1 MSRARDLSK
10 LSSPSNFTVDT
21 NNNIGVNSTSPDAKF
36 DVVGIVSATKYFG
49 DGSELTGITAGATL
63 SAGSGD
69 QKVVL
74 TSKTAGQVMTTAG
87 IDAELTYNSTS
98 NTLSATTFS
107 GNITGVAATFTGN
120 VSVGGTLTYED
131 VTNID
136 SVGIITARSD
146 VSIADKIIHTGDTNT
161 AIRFP
166 AADTFTVET
175 AGSERLRVDSS
186 GNLGINAT
194 ALSGLLTLNKGNV
207 TNAGK
212 WSDSCI
218 ALHNPTN
225 IGAYSQIGFG
235 YAYSG
240 STPETYA
247 SAYMGFV
254 STNQSSKGY
263 GDFVFGT
270 RNVSTDS
277 QPTERLRIDSA
288 GRTLINTSSSIA
300 TEPDAQGYTPAL
312 QVVHAPSSAGTNG
325 VSINRFQAGNAFAPP
340 LIFQKSKNDTIG
352 SHTIVANND
361 ELGDISF
368 AGSDGAA
375 FRTAARIN
383 VDVDGTPGT
392 SDMPGRIQFSTTAD
406 GAATP
411 TERLRIDS
419 SGRML
424 IGATAAV
431 AGADANGLLQV
442 SQDVGSN
449 TCIIVAENTA
459 SSGNLSCF
467 RARLRNSTPN
477 SIYSAFLQCDDSSA
491 GSKAVIRSNGGLA
504 NFSANNVNLSDR
516 NVKKDI
522 TAAADTWNL
531 IKNWEIVN
539 FRYKEQPD
547 DADLNLGVIAQQ
559 IEEISPEMV
568 TIFQEA
574 KESTETEPALE
585 QRLGVKEQQMQW
597 AVIKALQEAMA
608 RIETLETQNASL
620 EARLTALE
628 TQS

>member
-1 MSRARDLSK
+1 MTRAVQIAELGDQNVFSID
-10 LSSPSNFTVDT
+10 SS
-21 NNNIGVNSTSPDAKF
+21 NNR
-36 DVVGIVSATKYFG
+36 VGI
-49 DGSELTGITAGATL
+49 GSTQPTEILDVEGAIRVGTGITIDSASGIITATKFV
-63 SAGSGD
+63 GPMEGT
-69 QKVVL
+69 V
-74 TSKTAGQVMTTAG
+74 T
-87 IDAELTYNSTS
+87 
-98 NTLSATTFS
+98 
-107 GNITGVAATFTGN
+107 GNISGTSGGLSGTPDITVRNVTGVAATFTGI
-120 VSVGGTLTYED
+120 VTYED

-136 SVGIITARSD
+136 SVGIITARSH
-146 VSIADKIIHTGDTNT
+146 VSIADSILHTGDTDT
-161 AIRFP
+161 SIRFP

-175 AGSERLRVDSS
+175 GGSERVRVTSAGRVGIGSAIPGHNLEIMGSFPDFAISDSDTTNDKFRILHNGGGTQLMVDPNNVGPNASYLLVAVDGTEKLRVDSS
-186 GNLGINAT
+186 
-194 ALSGLLTLNKGNV
+194 
-207 TNAGK
+207 
-212 WSDSCI
+212 
-218 ALHNPTN
+218 
-225 IGAYSQIGFG
+225 
-235 YAYSG
+235 
-240 STPETYA
+240 
-247 SAYMGFV
+247 
-254 STNQSSKGY
+254 
-263 GDFVFGT
+263 
-270 RNVSTDS
+270 
-277 QPTERLRIDSA
+277 

-300 TEPDAQGYTPAL
+300 TEPDVQGYTPAL

-352 SHTIVANND
+352 SHTIVADND

-383 VDVDGTPGT
+383 VDVDGTPGS

-419 SGRML
+419 AGRML
-424 IGATAAV
+424 IGATSAV

-467 RARLRNSTPN
+467 RARLRNHNPD
-477 SIYSAFLQCDDSSA
+477 SIFSAFLQCDDSSA
-491 GSKAVIRSNGGLA
+491 SKAVIRSNGGLA

-516 NVKKDI
+516 NAKKDI
-522 TAAADTWNL
+522 TAAAGTWNS

-568 TIFQEA
+568 TIFQQA
-574 KESTETEPALE
+574 KEATETEPARE

-597 AVIKALQEAMA
+597 MATKALQEAMA
-608 RIETLETQNASL
+608 RIETLETQNADL

-628 TQS
+628 GS